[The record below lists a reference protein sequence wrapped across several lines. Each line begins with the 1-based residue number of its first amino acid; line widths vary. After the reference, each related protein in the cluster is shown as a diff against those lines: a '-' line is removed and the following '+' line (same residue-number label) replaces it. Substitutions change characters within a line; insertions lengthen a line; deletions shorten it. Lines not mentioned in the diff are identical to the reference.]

1 MWLQANFKLPPVW
14 FVAENFRFEEA
25 FVEAARIMPRLG
37 FLLKLDLVADTPLN
51 ARYTLTLYTRLH
63 ILANYWKLEP
73 DLFRLLDAFF
83 RCFFVAFHRSPF
95 NISNS
100 SA

>member
-1 MWLQANFKLPPVW
+1 MQYNFKVPPVW

-51 ARYTLTLYTRLH
+51 ARYAPRPCHKQCMVHGVICT
-63 ILANYWKLEP
+63 
-73 DLFRLLDAFF
+73 
-83 RCFFVAFHRSPF
+83 
-95 NISNS
+95 
-100 SA
+100 